1 MTDSRGLGCADERRR
16 EVTLDELDELIKFVL
31 MVWLIAS
38 NSEMRLSGLTV
49 VQQNDAANNSDDGAE
64 NVSRHSLHENE

>member
-31 MVWLIAS
+31 RKL
-38 NSEMRLSGLTV
+38 LSRRVL
-49 VQQNDAANNSDDGAE
+49 
-64 NVSRHSLHENE
+64 